1 MLQAISNAK
10 DLDAEGVKKVSA
22 KQAMKGTKF
31 VKRR

>member
-10 DLDAEGVKKVSA
+10 DLDADGVKKVTA
-22 KQAMKGTKF
+22 KQAMRGIKF